1 MEYINA
7 LPNHSITK
15 NAIALTLRMMLITVV
30 GLYTSRIVLKALG
43 VDDYGIYGVIGGVV
57 GMASFLNTAMAGA
70 TSRFI
75 TFELGSSNTDKLKK
89 IFSTS
94 LLIHIAIAIIVAIL
108 AETAGLWFVNNKMN
122 FPADKMF
129 AVNVLYQ
136 FSILS
141 MMVSF
146 TQVPYTAAIIAH
158 ERMSIYAYFEIINAI
173 LKLGIAYIILSI
185 NSERL
190 IIYASLMLTV
200 SIISAFMYRI
210 YCIKHFVC
218 TRFHFLIDKKL
229 MREMLAYSG
238 YDFYGNMCDVVR
250 TQSIPLLLNMFFGVV
265 ANAAASITCT
275 VITAV
280 SGFSMAISQAFKP
293 QIIKQYAAKDI
304 TAMKKTMQHALA
316 FMILTFSIVAIPLF
330 IFTKEI
336 IHLWLGE
343 VPLYSVEFLRL
354 MLIGLIFTL
363 IINVYNTAIHATGHI
378 KQLSLITGSIY
389 MLSPIVGYTILKN
402 GFSNINTVYIVN
414 IAVLIAGS
422 AFSYRQHRFNI
433 SHSIHK

>member
-1 MEYINA
+1 
-7 LPNHSITK
+7 
-15 NAIALTLRMMLITVV
+15 
-30 GLYTSRIVLKALG
+30 
-43 VDDYGIYGVIGGVV
+43 
-57 GMASFLNTAMAGA
+57 
-70 TSRFI
+70 
-75 TFELGSSNTDKLKK
+75 
-89 IFSTS
+89 
-94 LLIHIAIAIIVAIL
+94 
-108 AETAGLWFVNNKMN
+108 MN

-363 IINVYNTAIHATGHI
+363 IINVYNTAIHATA
-378 KQLSLITGSIY
+378 T
-389 MLSPIVGYTILKN
+389 
-402 GFSNINTVYIVN
+402 SNNYP
-414 IAVLIAGS
+414 
-422 AFSYRQHRFNI
+422 
-433 SHSIHK
+433 

>member
-238 YDFYGNMCDVVR
+238 YDLYGNMCDIAR

-265 ANAAASITCT
+265 ANAAASITGT

-280 SGFSMAISQAFKP
+280 SGFSMAIFQAFKP
-293 QIIKQYAAKDI
+293 QIVKQYAAKDI

-316 FMILTFSIVAIPLF
+316 FMILTFSTVAIPLF